1 MFILLDIQRC
11 TAKNG
16 EETIKVNGL
25 YLHSP
30 YNPTEEAKYF
40 IKKHYQP
47 ADIQL
52 LIGYGNGY
60 IYQELL
66 RGKNEDEEIL
76 VLEPMLKNI
85 PEVVYVDEEN
95 KKDVEMALRSAIH
108 ITDSVNIIIA
118 PNYEKIVGEKIKN
131 ILQLVKEHLYSNI
144 IVQNTLNSNAEKWY
158 MNFLNNSYYATLK
171 DNPISDLYYQYTRPI
186 VIASGGPSL
195 TKQLPLLKKY
205 RNQIIL
211 LCSGTTINSL
221 LKENIIPDYLFSV
234 DGSKIY
240 YEHFKSISADLSSMK
255 LVYSMEHY
263 YEIGPLLNPSEAY
276 FFVSEVFQ
284 KLSQPFSIFSS
295 KELCT
300 LAGGGSVAN
309 YAYAL
314 ALHMTK
320 GNIAFIGQDL
330 AYTNLQ
336 THAENNLGRKRLSRE
351 EVMQKGLFYTEGYN
365 KDEKVLTDHPFYQ
378 MKKSFEILCR
388 RFDGQNRTFNC
399 TEGGIMIEEFI
410 NISFEQFLEENCK
423 RNCYDQTISKVNI
436 EKNGDRKKTVQG
448 YLTIIS
454 LLNELEEI
462 LKQCVEKIVNN
473 TLLDHNVV
481 NFLGEQDSKIQK
493 LMDQTGIGVVF
504 QKIDAVVLQKFRPK
518 LKETDQ
524 EIYNRVYDQ
533 NYYLYNEMYKKTI
546 EVRGKVKEIYDF
558 YKREIG

>member
-1 MFILLDIQRC
+1 MLDIQ
-11 TAKNG
+11 TDVAKNG
-16 EETIKVNGL
+16 EEIIKVNGV

-40 IKKHYQP
+40 VKKHYRP

-52 LIGYGNGY
+52 LIGYGKGY
-60 IYQELL
+60 IYRELSKQ
-66 RGKNEDEEIL
+66 KNEDEEIL
-76 VLEPMLKNI
+76 VLEPLLKNI
-85 PEVVYVDEEN
+85 PDVVYVDDEN
-95 KKDVEMALRSAIH
+95 QKDIEMALRSAIH
-108 ITDSVNIIIA
+108 VTDSVNIIVA
-118 PNYEKIVGEKIKN
+118 PNYEKMVASKIKD
-131 ILQLVKEHLYSNI
+131 ILLWVKEHLYSNI
-144 IVQNTLNSNAEKWY
+144 IIQNTLNSHAEKWY
-158 MNFLNNSYYATLK
+158 MNFLNNCFYAAMK
-171 DNPISDLYYQYTRPI
+171 GHPISDLYYQHNMPI

-195 TKQLPLLKKY
+195 TKQLALLKKY

-221 LKENIIPDYLFSV
+221 LKEDIVPDYLFSV
-234 DGSKIY
+234 DGSKVY
-240 YEHFKSISADLSSMK
+240 YEHFKNISADLSHMK

-263 YEIGPLLNPSEAY
+263 YKIGPLLNSSEAY

-284 KLSQPFSIFSS
+284 KLSQPFSLFSF

-309 YAYAL
+309 YVYAL
-314 ALHMTK
+314 ALKMTT

-330 AYTNLQ
+330 AYTNFQ
-336 THAENNLGRKRLSRE
+336 THAENNLNRKKLNE
-351 EVMQKGLFYTEGYN
+351 EEIKKRGLFYTEGYS
-365 KDEKVLTDHPFYQ
+365 KAEKVLTDHPFYQ

-399 TEGGIMIEEFI
+399 TEGGILIEEFM
-410 NISFEQFLEENCK
+410 NIPFQQFLE
-423 RNCYDQTISKVNI
+423 RNCGNNCDDQTISKTAV
-436 EKNGDRKKTVQG
+436 EASVDRKKVVQG
-448 YLTIIS
+448 FATILS
-454 LLNELEEI
+454 LLDELEKI
-462 LKQCVEKIVNN
+462 LKQCVEKIIHHS
-473 TLLDHNVV
+473 LLDHAIVD
-481 NFLGEQDSKIQK
+481 FLGEQDPHIQK

-546 EVRGKVKEIYDF
+546 EVREKVKKTYD
-558 YKREIG
+558 YYQKER